1 MAIDLAA
8 LGLNRPG
15 TVHHNLPAAVLIEH
29 AVQRGEGK
37 LAAHGALVAIT
48 GRYTGRSPDDKFI
61 VRDDETAQTVW
72 WGKVNKAT
80 DSETFAR
87 LHGRVS
93 AYLQGRDLFV
103 QDCYAGADP
112 THRLRVRVVCER
124 AWHSAFARNMFIQ
137 PDADA
142 LADFEPEFTVLHA
155 PGFKAVPAVDSTH
168 SEAGIFV
175 DFTRRM
181 VLICGTE
188 YAGEVKKSIFTVL
201 NYLLPARGVLGMHCS
216 ANVGD
221 DGGVAVFFGL
231 SGTGK
236 TTLSADP
243 ERALVGDDEHGWSDD
258 GVFNFEGGCYAKVIR
273 LDPEAE
279 PVIFE
284 TTRRFGTLL
293 ENVEMDDA
301 TRTLDLASERYTEN
315 TRASY
320 DISLVPNAVPSG
332 RAGHPRDIVMLTCD
346 AFGVLPPLSR
356 MTADQAMYHF
366 LAGYTAKVAGTERGV
381 TEPTAAFSACFGAP
395 FMARHPGVYA
405 RILGERI
412 AQHGVRCWLLNTGWT
427 GGPYGT
433 GKRMSIRHTRAL
445 LRAALSGEL
454 NDARFVPDPIF
465 KVAVPA
471 AVPGVPDEVLQP
483 RRTWADPAAYDAQ
496 AAMLVQ
502 RFHKAF
508 ADFAD
513 GVDAE
518 VLAAQPELPAL
529 I

>member
-1 MAIDLAA
+1 MVIDLAS
-8 LGLNRPG
+8 LGLTRPG
-15 TVHHNLPAAVLIEH
+15 TIYRNLPAAVLVEH
-29 AVQRGEGK
+29 AVRLGEGK
-37 LAAHGALVAIT
+37 LAAQGPLVAIT

-61 VRDDETAQTVW
+61 VRDAESESTVW
-72 WGKVNKAT
+72 WGKVNKST

-87 LHGRVS
+87 LHGRIA

-112 THRLRVRVVCER
+112 AQRLRVRVVCER

-137 PDADA
+137 P
-142 LADFEPEFTVLHA
+142 PEAELEGFDPQFTVLHA
-155 PGFKAVPAVDSTH
+155 PGFKAVPAVDGTN

-201 NYLLPARGVLGMHCS
+201 NYILPARGVLGMHCS
-216 ANVGD
+216 ANVGA

-243 ERALVGDDEHGWSDD
+243 ERSLVGDDEHGWADD

-273 LDPEAE
+273 LDAEAE

-293 ENVEMDDA
+293 ENVVMDDT
-301 TRTLDLASERYTEN
+301 TRELDLMSDRYTEN

-320 DISLVPNAVPSG
+320 DIELVPNRVPSG

-356 MTADQAMYHF
+356 MTPDQAMYHF

-405 RILGERI
+405 KILGEKI
-412 AQHGVRCWLLNTGWT
+412 AEHGVRCWLLNTGWT

-433 GKRMSIRHTRAL
+433 GKRISIRHTRAL
-445 LRAALSGEL
+445 LRAALSGGL
-454 NDARFVPDPIF
+454 NDVTFTPHPVF
-465 KVAVPA
+465 KVAVPSS
-471 AVPGVPDEVLQP
+471 VPDVPTEVLDP
-483 RRTWADPAAYDAQ
+483 RQTWADKGAYDAQ
-496 AAMLVQ
+496 AAQLVA

-508 ADFAD
+508 ADFAG
-513 GVDAE
+513 GVE
-518 VLAAQPELPAL
+518 PQVLAAQPEVP
-529 I
+529 

>member
-1 MAIDLAA
+1 MALDLAP

-15 TVHHNLPAAVLIEH
+15 TIHHNLPAAVLIEH
-29 AVQRGEGK
+29 AVRLGEGK
-37 LAAHGALVAIT
+37 LAAHGPLVAIT

-61 VRDDETAQTVW
+61 VRDATSDETVW
-72 WGKVNKAT
+72 WGKVNKST
-80 DSETFAR
+80 DSDTFAR
-87 LHGRVS
+87 LQGRITS
-93 AYLQGRDLFV
+93 YLQGRDLFV

-112 THRLRVRVVCER
+112 AERLRVRIVCER

-137 PDADA
+137 PKHAD
-142 LADFEPEFTVLHA
+142 LEDFAPEFTVLHA
-155 PGFKAVPAVDSTH
+155 PGFKAVPAIDKTN

-201 NYLLPARGVLGMHCS
+201 NYLLPERGVLGMHCS

-273 LDPEAE
+273 LDAEAE

-284 TTRRFGTLL
+284 TTRSFGTLL
-293 ENVEMDDA
+293 ENVVMDDE
-301 TRTLDLASERYTEN
+301 TRELDLMSEHYTEN

-320 DISLVPNAVPSG
+320 DISQVPNRVPSG

-346 AFGVLPPLSR
+346 AFGVLPPLSK
-356 MTADQAMYHF
+356 MTPDQAMYHF

-405 RILGERI
+405 KILGEKI

-427 GGPYGT
+427 GGAYGT
-433 GKRMSIRHTRAL
+433 GKRMSIAHTRAL
-445 LRAALSGEL
+445 LRAALSGAL
-454 NDARFVPDPIF
+454 NDAQFEPHPIF
-465 KVAVPA
+465 KVSVPVS
-471 AVPGVPDEVLQP
+471 VPGVPEEVLQP
-483 RRTWADPAAYDAQ
+483 RKTWKDKAAYDAQ
-496 AAMLVQ
+496 AAVLVG

-513 GVDAE
+513 GVE
-518 VLAAQPELPAL
+518 PQVLAAQPE
-529 I
+529 IK